1 MQKHLS
7 FGITAAV
14 LLTAIVTVTL
24 YTVNAAHAQGNATSA
39 GDAAKN
45 ITNATAGPA
54 VVATKNM
61 TGVIIG
67 AAKNAPGK

>member
-39 GDAAKN
+39 G
-45 ITNATAGPA
+45 
-54 VVATKNM
+54 
-61 TGVIIG
+61 G
-67 AAKNAPGK
+67 AAKKISPMLLLGPLL